1 MPHRTLRPSASRG
14 SRAAILAEVNSAP
27 LTALQRQGRHPE
39 HTQAAA
45 FTSPCPELLR
55 DRPAAQCTPAGRAC
69 APGAAACSSP
79 APAALRGRPPPR
91 SGLLRGCF
99 QATDRKPRP
108 VLPAAP
114 SAASPS
120 HHQAG
125 QLRQGTATRGR
136 APGRYHARLGR
147 AARAARTAFKVRT
160 ASGPGPGPGQP
171 QGEGS

>member
-14 SRAAILAEVNSAP
+14 SRAAMLAEVNSAP

-55 DRPAAQCTPAGRAC
+55 HRPAGPCTPAGRAC

-79 APAALRGRPPPR
+79 VPAALRGRPPLR
-91 SGLLRGCF
+91 SGLLRWCF
-99 QATDRKPRP
+99 QATDRNPCP

-114 SAASPS
+114 TAASPS
-120 HHQAG
+120 HHS
-125 QLRQGTATRGR
+125 TATRGR
-136 APGRYHARLGR
+136 APGRYHARLAR
-147 AARAARTAFKVRT
+147 AARAAGTAFKVRT